1 MPKILIKNKEIE
13 RKTCRSCNSK
23 NLLSILFLGNQYV
36 SNFVGD
42 DFVHKESHKVPL
54 ELVLCDSNFGGC
66 GLLQLKHTASR
77 ELLYK
82 QYWFRSGLNETMKKA
97 LADVVTNA
105 KRIVKL
111 HPDNLVLD
119 IGCNDGTL
127 LRSYKNEVRKIG
139 FEPAKNLVKEAK
151 VGTTKIIN
159 DFFSYKIFN
168 KNFHSSKCKIITSI
182 AMFYDLEDP
191 NSFVHD
197 VARCLDKEGIW
208 IIQMAYLVPM
218 LNLNAFDNIGHEHL
232 EYYSLKSLKMLLEK
246 HKLEIFKVELN
257 EVYGGSIRTYIKHKE
272 NKSISKSKSV
282 SNFENQEKMIGLENK
297 KVYDDFSKRVFE
309 IKNQLNNFIKE
320 EVSNG
325 KKIYAY
331 GASTKGNTL
340 LQYCNLNSKII
351 KKAVDRDPLKWGK
364 RTVGTKI
371 PIISEKQARVDRPDY
386 FLILPWHLVNY
397 FKKREKT
404 FLASGGKFIVPLPQ
418 VKLISI
424 NKETII

>member
-1 MPKILIKNKEIE
+1 
-13 RKTCRSCNSK
+13 
-23 NLLSILFLGNQYV
+23 
-36 SNFVGD
+36 
-42 DFVHKESHKVPL
+42 
-54 ELVLCDSNFGGC
+54 
-66 GLLQLKHTASR
+66 
-77 ELLYK
+77 
-82 QYWFRSGLNETMKKA
+82 
-97 LADVVTNA
+97 
-105 KRIVKL
+105 
-111 HPDNLVLD
+111 
-119 IGCNDGTL
+119 
-127 LRSYKNEVRKIG
+127 
-139 FEPAKNLVKEAK
+139 
-151 VGTTKIIN
+151 
-159 DFFSYKIFN
+159 
-168 KNFHSSKCKIITSI
+168 
-182 AMFYDLEDP
+182 MFYDLEDP